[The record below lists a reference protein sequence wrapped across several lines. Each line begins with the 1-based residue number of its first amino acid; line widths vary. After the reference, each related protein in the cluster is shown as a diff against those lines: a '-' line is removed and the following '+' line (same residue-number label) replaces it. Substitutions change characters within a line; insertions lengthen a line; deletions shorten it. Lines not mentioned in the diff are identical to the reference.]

1 MLSITKSE
9 VFAELFQ
16 LQRQNFK
23 KMVKVFT
30 LFEKCDIIFLKGG
43 ILLKD
48 TAKTVYRYTNHING
62 SFFISY
68 YTFNTSSAATHLH
81 FHNGCEIIFIEKGS
95 YKFYAPEKL
104 YEGSGPCIGMF
115 QAGMYHGC
123 SFLDCENVPASR
135 YVINFTQ
142 ALLDMIPSHMLNIQ
156 QLFENDAVIIPLDD
170 SSNRWISM
178 LFSELYKFY
187 SNRNTL
193 KNSNEILAHLST
205 YMAVM
210 FNTLT
215 DIYRSSNT
223 VSFNSRK
230 NDDEYIYKVVRELIL
245 SVENN
250 QSISIEEMTE
260 RFHVGRTKLW
270 GDFKRVTGR
279 NIKQMANEILLE
291 RVKTKLRSGLSNR
304 EIVEQ
309 CNFSGESYFAQYF
322 KKHMEMSPGE
332 YRVLTKSNK

>member
-1 MLSITKSE
+1 
-9 VFAELFQ
+9 
-16 LQRQNFK
+16 
-23 KMVKVFT
+23 
-30 LFEKCDIIFLKGG
+30 
-43 ILLKD
+43 
-48 TAKTVYRYTNHING
+48 
-62 SFFISY
+62 
-68 YTFNTSSAATHLH
+68 
-81 FHNGCEIIFIEKGS
+81 
-95 YKFYAPEKL
+95 
-104 YEGSGPCIGMF
+104 
-115 QAGMYHGC
+115 
-123 SFLDCENVPASR
+123 
-135 YVINFTQ
+135 
-142 ALLDMIPSHMLNIQ
+142 
-156 QLFENDAVIIPLDD
+156 
-170 SSNRWISM
+170 M

>member
-1 MLSITKSE
+1 M
-9 VFAELFQ
+9 
-16 LQRQNFK
+16 
-23 KMVKVFT
+23 
-30 LFEKCDIIFLKGG
+30 
-43 ILLKD
+43 KD
-48 TAKTVYRYTNHING
+48 TTKTVYRYMNHING

-68 YTFNTSSAATHLH
+68 YTFNTSSDATHLH

-142 ALLDMIPSHMLNIQ
+142 ELLDMIPSHMLNIQ

-170 SSNRWISM
+170 SYNQWISM
-178 LFSELYKFY
+178 LFSELNKFY

-193 KNSNEILAHLST
+193 KNSNEILAHLSA

-215 DIYRSSNT
+215 DIYRRSNT

-250 QSISIEEMTE
+250 QSISIEAIAEH
-260 RFHVGRTKLW
+260 FHVGRTKLW
-270 GDFKRVTGR
+270 EDFRRVTGR
-279 NIKQMANEILLE
+279 NIKQMTDEILLE
-291 RVKTKLRSGLSNR
+291 RIKNKLSSGLSNR
-304 EIVEQ
+304 KIVEQ
-309 CNFSGESYFAQYF
+309 CGFSGESYFAQFF
-322 KKHMEMSPGE
+322 KKHTGMSPGE
-332 YRVLTKSNK
+332 YRALNKSPQNK